1 MAFAGPGIQAA
12 DASCV
17 SIFTKEKVLIC
28 DGDAIEVTL
37 HKPPLLEGRRG
48 NHGLWHIPL
57 KANILSSPKPTLPVI
72 HCANSAYTQSTMTDL
87 AQYLHACAGY
97 PVIETWCRAIQAGK
111 YQSWPQ
117 LSAHKSPSWVRKH
130 LPKQTH
136 GCNPT
141 ERTIH

>member
-1 MAFAGPGIQAA
+1 MTSTSKGNLPTTKLPPAARTAHRMSVNASLLSVGQAA
-12 DASCV
+12 DAGCV

-37 HKPPLLEGRRG
+37 HKPPLLEGCRG

-57 KANILSSPKPTLPVI
+57 QANILSSPKPTLPVI

-97 PVIETWCRAIQAGK
+97 PVIET
-111 YQSWPQ
+111 
-117 LSAHKSPSWVRKH
+117 
-130 LPKQTH
+130 
-136 GCNPT
+136 
-141 ERTIH
+141 